1 MLQTITK
8 HLKRFKHAKRGL
20 SNVIV
25 VMLSLVILVVI
36 SANVILWSYQMN
48 QLDWEKMKED
58 ISITNVERINRSPW
72 FVTQSEYTVNDG
84 SYISGS
90 YTDTQAVDSRYERFT
105 EALATPIYY
114 PNGYSVLSGT
124 YLSGAIPGSVQT
136 VDSDYF
142 IVRSAGTSTTE
153 YNPSGYSLLGS
164 TTRVSGTTED
174 LVSNNDVYMT
184 FRSYVSGTS
193 TTAKTNAFIAY
204 RDSTTSLNTPKERT
218 WTGDSVAWGSQSEMA
233 TAGSPV
239 RFTRVAYCP
248 VQNRSFEK
256 IVVTLSDDGYL
267 DAYVWDGTSWTV
279 KNNIAQVWTTAPSG
293 AQRPYDIAY
302 ETSSGR
308 ALLVYD
314 VAIADATKDLGYKI
328 WTFGSG
334 WSDEY
339 HIDFTGVASTN
350 PTISFVELAS
360 NPDPTSN
367 QIAMAF
373 LDQTNQDSF
382 ASIWNGSV
390 WTLMT
395 TLTATTGATS
405 NTRESIGVAYSTYY
419 KKVLAVSGNGANSLV
434 WKWYVQGNSDWNT
447 GTAFDPDPDAGDD
460 VCFITL
466 KPDPAGNSANDYIM
480 YAGVNDLSDLNA
492 WTWNMAEATP
502 GRYHIV
508 NEVDDVI
515 DRNAQRCIDFAWE
528 PTGNKGLIVWGTT
541 SGQLNYNTYSI
552 SAGWGVSW
560 TTYVTMAGGIH
571 PWVQLRTNPRDI
583 NGDVKILGAVLT
595 GTVFDI
601 GAIKWDGSTLTVIG
615 SNTISADTTVITYE
629 CFELEFMNFGPPTEF
644 TSEVEFT
651 GTSNTESWS
660 QLIWAIDSSFTTD
673 SVIATFQLYNNQTGS
688 YPTSGDGYLLST
700 IGTTDVTKT
709 QTITANSTHF
719 RDSSG
724 NWKMKVK
731 GVKTTTAQFDFKADW
746 IEFKTTYYSEY
757 TASTEFT
764 FSNMKTNIPTQVN
777 FTVVSEYD
785 TANVSVTI
793 QVWNYSSSAYVTS
806 GEGYLAYTS
815 SGSNE
820 TKLLSINTNPQFYT
834 SNGNAKIKVT
844 GVKSTTSQYL
854 QKINQI
860 KLYYKI
866 ENRLDINGGYVIDL
880 STYPLAYIQTVEI
893 QLRYKAS
900 DNGEKWYL
908 KAYNWTRAAYSD
920 FGFNSTTGHTPT
932 TGWDYYVVNLT
943 TSWRSYVWNNGTIYV
958 QFSDQAQ
965 DSTSTTIDIDF
976 LGVRVVFDRAR
987 FSFKNEGPLTSH
999 LISLWVNNATNHR
1012 RYDINLFVN
1021 SGENVAYVRLDISL
1035 SMENFVVKVVTEKGN
1050 LAVFAEH

>member
-1 MLQTITK
+1 
-8 HLKRFKHAKRGL
+8 
-20 SNVIV
+20 
-25 VMLSLVILVVI
+25 
-36 SANVILWSYQMN
+36 MN
-48 QLDWEKMKED
+48 QLDWEKMQED
-58 ISITNVERINRSPW
+58 ISITNVEHINRSSW
-72 FVTQSEYTVNDG
+72 FVAQNEYTVNDG

-90 YTDTQAVDSRYERFT
+90 YTDTQAADGQYERFT

-114 PNGYSVLSGT
+114 PNGYSVLYGT
-124 YLSGAIPGSVQT
+124 YLSGTVPSSVQT
-136 VDSDYF
+136 VDSNYF

-153 YNPSGYSLLGS
+153 YNPLGYSLLGS
-164 TTRVSGTTED
+164 TTLVSGTTEN

-184 FRSYVSGTS
+184 FRSYVSATS
-193 TTAKTNAFIAY
+193 TTTKTDAFIAY
-204 RDSTTSLNTPKERT
+204 RSNTGADTLKSPKNKL
-218 WTGDSVAWGSQSEMA
+218 WDGDTVVWGNENEMP

-239 RFTRVAYCP
+239 RFVRTAVCP
-248 VQNRSFEK
+248 LSQRALEK

-279 KNNIAQVWTTAPSG
+279 TNNIAQVWTTAPTR

-308 ALLVYD
+308 ALLAYD
-314 VAIADATKDLGYKI
+314 VVVADATKDLGYKI
-328 WTFGSG
+328 WAFDSG

-339 HIDFTGVASTN
+339 YIDFTGVASIN
-350 PTISFVELAS
+350 PTISFVVLAS

-382 ASIWNGSV
+382 ASIWNGSA

-405 NTRESIGVAYSTYY
+405 STRESIGVAYSTYY
-419 KKVLAVSGNGANSLV
+419 KKVLAVSGNGANSLT

-447 GTAFDPDPDAGDD
+447 GTAFDPDPDNNDD

-480 YAGVNDLSDLNA
+480 CVGVNDLSDLNA
-492 WTWNMAEATP
+492 WAWNMAEVTP
-502 GRYHIV
+502 GRHHIV
-508 NEVDDVI
+508 NEVDDTI
-515 DRNAQRCIDFAWE
+515 DSNAQRCIDFAWE
-528 PTGNKGLIVWGTT
+528 PTDNKGLIVWGTT
-541 SGQLNYNTYSI
+541 SGQLHYNTYSI
-552 SAGWGVSW
+552 SVGWGASW
-560 TTYVTMAGGIH
+560 ITYVTMTGGIH
-571 PWVQLRTNPRDI
+571 PWVQLRTNPRNI

-601 GAIKWDGSTLTVIG
+601 GAIKWNGSTLTVIG
-615 SNTISADTTVITYE
+615 SNTISADTTAITYE
-629 CFELEFMNFGPPTEF
+629 CFELEFMNFGSPTEF

-660 QLIWAIDSSFTTD
+660 QLIWTIDNSFTTTG
-673 SVIATFQLYNNQTGS
+673 VTATFQLWNYQTGQYS
-688 YPTSGDGYLLST
+688 PSEDGYMTDT

-731 GVKTTTAQFDFKADW
+731 GAKTTMAQFDFKADW

-764 FSNMKTNIPTQVN
+764 FSNMKTKIPTQLN
-777 FTVVSEYD
+777 FTVVSEYNI
-785 TANVSVTI
+785 TNVSVTI
-793 QVWNYSSSAYVTS
+793 QVWNYFSSAYVTS
-806 GEGYLAYTS
+806 GEGYLTYMS
-815 SGSNE
+815 NESNE
-820 TKLLSINTNPQFYT
+820 TKLLSINVNPQFYT
-834 SNGNAKIKVT
+834 SNGNAKIKIT

-866 ENRLDINGGYVIDL
+866 ENRLDISGGHVIDL

-893 QLRYKAS
+893 QLKYRAS
-900 DNGEKWYL
+900 DSGEKWYL
-908 KAYNWTRAAYSD
+908 KAYNWSEATYSGI
-920 FGFNSTTGHTPT
+920 GFNSTTGHTPT
-932 TGWDYYVVNLT
+932 TDWDYYAVNLT
-943 TSWRSYVWNNGTIYV
+943 TSWGSYVWNNGTIYI
-958 QFSDQAQ
+958 QFIDQGQ
-965 DSTSTTIDIDF
+965 DISSTTIDIDF
-976 LGVRVVFDRAR
+976 LGVRVVIDGER
-987 FSFKNEGPLTSH
+987 FTFQNDGALTSH
-999 LISLWVNNATNHR
+999 LISLWVNTASNHQ
-1012 RYDINLFVN
+1012 RYDIKLLVN
-1021 SGENVAYVRLDISL
+1021 SGENTTYTRADISL
-1035 SMENFVVKVVTEKGN
+1035 PTENFVVKVVTERGN
-1050 LAVFAEH
+1050 IAVFARH